1 VSDIHKLIRPELL
14 AVKPFDVKRPGFESG
29 VLLDANE
36 SPWTSSSEDIKLNR
50 YVDEMFDQTL
60 LDQLAA
66 FYGSDASEIL
76 LTRGSCEGIDLLVRA
91 FCRPYQDAI
100 VVSPPTFSIFAQCA
114 LMQGASVIHA
124 PLLRDQEYALD
135 PHLLLQSVT
144 DATKLVFICT
154 PNNPTG
160 NLVSLEDILYI
171 TKALSGKAMVVVDEA
186 YMEFSEGKSAAPY
199 VSTYCNLVVLRTFSK
214 AFGLASLRCG
224 AVIAQPPL
232 IAILNAMMLP
242 FPLSLL
248 TTRTLKKALS
258 NDRLARMQQQIIE
271 IQQLREDFKKALRQL
286 SIVNK
291 VWDSEGNFLFIEL
304 KQSEA
309 VLQAC
314 MEQKILVR
322 HFIGVKGFEDCIRV
336 SVGFKEQNAIFL
348 KMLASFCEQVEIP
361 A

>member
-1 VSDIHKLIRPELL
+1 MTDIHKLVRPELL
-14 AVKPFDVKRPGFESG
+14 AVKPFDVKRPGFETG

-36 SPWTSSSEDIKLNR
+36 SPWVSSFEDIKLNR
-50 YVDEMFDQTL
+50 YIDEMFDQTL
-60 LDQLAA
+60 LEQLAT
-66 FYGSDASEIL
+66 FYETEPSQIL

-124 PLLRDQEYALD
+124 PLLRDQDYALD
-135 PHLLLQSVT
+135 PHLLLNSVT

-160 NLVSLEDILYI
+160 NLVSLEDILFI
-171 TKALSGKAMVVVDEA
+171 TKALEGKAMVVVDEA
-186 YMEFSEGKSAAPY
+186 YMEFAQGKSAASY
-199 VSTYCNLVVLRTFSK
+199 VSTYRNLVVLRTFSK
-214 AFGLASLRCG
+214 AFGLAGLRCG

-232 IAILNAMMLP
+232 MTILNAMMLP

-248 TTRTLKKALS
+248 TTQTLKKALS
-258 NDRLARMQQQIIE
+258 HDNLARMQQQIIE
-271 IQQLREDFKKALRQL
+271 IQQLREHFKKALRQL
-286 SIVNK
+286 SVVRK
-291 VWDSEGNFLFIEL
+291 VWDSEGNFLFMQL
-304 KQSEA
+304 KHSEA

-314 MEQKILVR
+314 MDRSILVR

-336 SVGFKEQNAIFL
+336 TVGFEEQNAIFL